1 MANHTMTDNHP
12 LAGETV
18 TVEIASPG
26 NPQLGAGP
34 HEFTVEN
41 WWDVLTGN
49 SWMASDGN
57 PAALIYGMRSAMARL
72 PLDDEVIYGKIDGFG
87 VLVHASELPAV

>member
-1 MANHTMTDNHP
+1 MANHNMTDTHP
-12 LAGETV
+12 LAGQTV
-18 TVEIASPG
+18 TIELTSPG
-26 NPQLGAGP
+26 DPQFGVGP

-49 SWMASDGN
+49 SDGN
-57 PAALIYGMRSAMARL
+57 PAAMIYGLRAGKARL
-72 PLDDEVIYGKIDGFG
+72 PLNDEVVYGKISGMG

>member
-1 MANHTMTDNHP
+1 MANHNMTDTHP
-12 LAGETV
+12 LAGQTV
-18 TVEIASPG
+18 TIELTSPG
-26 NPQLGAGP
+26 DPQFGVGP

-57 PAALIYGMRSAMARL
+57 PAAMIYGLRAGKARL
-72 PLDDEVIYGKIDGFG
+72 PLNDEVVYGKIGG
-87 VLVHASELPAV
+87 MGILVHASELPAV